1 MVIASCAD
9 ILCLWRFVY
18 RQNILQSDIHQFWGF
33 KPQKQKITAVLQDH
47 FDLQGCG
54 IFAQM
59 NISPTAK
66 YAKNDLI
73 VIF

>member
-1 MVIASCAD
+1 MGLEAPKA
-9 ILCLWRFVY
+9 
-18 RQNILQSDIHQFWGF
+18 
-33 KPQKQKITAVLQDH
+33 KITAVLQDH

-66 YAKNDLI
+66 YAKTT
-73 VIF
+73 